1 MRRGNGLMLVLA
13 LIMGLGAAYLARDW
27 IQRQAIAVPSS
38 PITSTIVVAAA
49 PLGFGIALAPEN
61 IVEIPWASTKVPDGA
76 FTTKDELL
84 KDGRRGVLTPM
95 QRNETI
101 LRTKITGPGQRASLS
116 SLLEDGRKAV
126 TVRVDDVRGVAGFVL
141 PGDRVD
147 VVLIRQ
153 DNRDNT
159 SDILVQ
165 HVKVLAVDQLV
176 NERQEQPT
184 VAKAV
189 TLEVTTEEAQ
199 KILLASNVGK
209 LSLILRQA
217 GQSQPEFA
225 KRITDIDLGF
235 APPAP
240 PATVGSAPSE
250 PPVRIQPTTSQVDI
264 VRGTTRAQYNVQR
277 SER

>member
-1 MRRGNGLMLVLA
+1 MRNNGLILGLA
-13 LIMGLGAAYLARDW
+13 LIMGLVAAYLARDW
-27 IQRQAIAVPSS
+27 IQRQAVALPSPS
-38 PITSTIVVAAA
+38 GTIVVAAA
-49 PLGFGIALAPEN
+49 QLGFGVALTREN
-61 IVEIPWASTKVPDGA
+61 LIEIPWAASNTPDGA
-76 FTTKDELL
+76 FATKEELL
-84 KDGRRGVLTPM
+84 KDGRRVVLTPM

-116 SLLEDGRKAV
+116 SLLEEGRKAV
-126 TVRVDDVRGVAGFVL
+126 TIRVDDVRGVAGFVL

-159 SDILVQ
+159 SDILIQ

-184 VAKAV
+184 IAKAV
-189 TLEVTTEEAQ
+189 TLEVTTEQAQ

-217 GQSQPEFA
+217 GQSEPEFA
-225 KRITDIDLGF
+225 RRITDSDLGYG
-235 APPAP
+235 ASPPAL
-240 PATVGSAPSE
+240 PATVVAAPAE
-250 PPVRIQPTTSQVDI
+250 GPQVVQPQTSLVDI
-264 VRGTTRAQYNVQR
+264 VRGTIRAQYNVQR
-277 SER
+277 SGKF